1 MYKSGV
7 GCESGANTYKLNR
20 QDEST
25 HGASTHESRNEPWG
39 LLNNG
44 SVHQLV
50 NQTIIVSINHTMG
63 ASIGEWLAGLLAHR
77 LKEWR
82 VVSLNQSLIRCNSTT
97 HFLNKWT
104 FDTVS
109 HYLII
114 WPTDSFLILKYVSKQ
129 VAHWWRYILFNL
141 ALIEALVDSTNDSPM
156 DALTAHVDNWEN

>member
-1 MYKSGV
+1 MWIFIVFTIVSQVAHAGAWWVSADVVGIMNVKSGV
-7 GCESGANTYKLNR
+7 GCEYEANTYKLNR

-25 HGASTHESRNEPWG
+25 HGASTHESRNGSWG

-44 SVHQLV
+44 SVHQWV

-63 ASIGEWLAGLLAHR
+63 ASISEWLAGLLTHR

-97 HFLNKWT
+97 HLLKEWT

-114 WPTDSFLILKYVSKQ
+114 WPTDLFLILK
-129 VAHWWRYILFNL
+129 
-141 ALIEALVDSTNDSPM
+141 
-156 DALTAHVDNWEN
+156 